1 MPEYTLFCPFLD
13 TTPRVA
19 RDFVASV
26 LRSQQLDDLADNAA
40 LCTSELVTNAC
51 VHAKGADAVLR
62 LTVGESLAAVRVTVY
77 DGDLRP
83 PVLREG
89 CLDENGRGIW
99 LVDALTEGRWG
110 TEPDAAHSVGSP
122 PGGKGVWFEL
132 GAPDPSGLG
141 REGIGDRSRSSMST
155 QSGSPFLPMS
165 AM

>member
-1 MPEYTLFCPFLD
+1 MPEYTLFCPSLE

-26 LRSQQLDDLADNAA
+26 LRSQQLGDLVDNAA

-51 VHAKGADAVLR
+51 VHAKGTDAVLR
-62 LTVGESLAAVRVTVY
+62 LAVGEPLAAVRVTVY

-83 PVLREG
+83 PILREG

-110 TEPDAAHSVGSP
+110 TEPDAAHAVGPP
-122 PGGKGVWFEL
+122 PGAKGVWFEL
-132 GAPDPSGLG
+132 GASGPSVLR
-141 REGIGDRSRSSMST
+141 REGTEG
-155 QSGSPFLPMS
+155 
-165 AM
+165 

>member
-1 MPEYTLFCPFLD
+1 MILHARIHPLLPFLD

-26 LRSQQLDDLADNAA
+26 LRSQQLGDLADDAA

-62 LTVGESLAAVRVTVY
+62 LAVGEPLAAVRVTVY
-77 DGDLRP
+77 DGDLQP

-89 CLDENGRGIW
+89 CHGESGRGMW

-110 TEPDAAHSVGSP
+110 TEPDAAHSVGPP
-122 PGGKGVWFEL
+122 PGGKSVWFEL
-132 GAPDPSGLG
+132 GALGPSGLC
-141 REGIGDRSRSSMST
+141 REGADG
-155 QSGSPFLPMS
+155 
-165 AM
+165 